1 MKRLKTD
8 YKDAMYDGQR
18 QYRLV
23 KNEDDTY
30 GILDATTYTQVGDR
44 FGENDINETNQ
55 AVNALMET
63 KTITLTTQ
71 AGRGKGL
78 IRRRWRLRA
87 CRIQMSQWQRK

>member
-18 QYRLV
+18 RYRLA

-63 KTITLTTQ
+63 KTITLTKYMENT
-71 AGRGKGL
+71 
-78 IRRRWRLRA
+78 
-87 CRIQMSQWQRK
+87 MP